1 MDNTLER
8 LKKLLKQS
16 MPDTDVESV
25 TKESN
30 LLMDLGL
37 DSLNMM
43 LLAIVTEDEFNIRF
57 SEDFR
62 PETVG
67 DLCDEI
73 EKAEGAAV

>member
-16 MPDTDVESV
+16 MPDTDVSQV
-25 TKESN
+25 TKETG

-57 SEDFR
+57 STDFH